1 MGIESSIGLMASSV
15 IDALGTLSHGMHLLY
30 LCLGVL
36 MGLVVGIFPGLGG
49 IVGLSLLLPFLYG
62 MDPTSALAM
71 LIGLVAII
79 PTSDTFTSV
88 LMGIP
93 GSSASQATVLDGFPL
108 AKKGE
113 GARALGAAFSA
124 SLYGGLIGALVLTLV
139 IVVARPFI
147 LLFTSAELFM
157 LTILGLSMVGVLAG
171 DSLAKGMAACGLG
184 LLLGALGGAPATGEY
199 RMTLGNIYLGD
210 GLPLVVVGL
219 AMFAVPEIIDLLRA
233 GGAIS
238 RSQTLG
244 HGWLRGMKDM
254 WQNKWLCT
262 RCAGIGCMIGALPGL
277 GGSVVDWI
285 AYGHVKQTVK
295 DTSMFGQGDIRG
307 VLAPESANNAK
318 EGGGLIPT
326 LLFAIPGSG
335 SMAVFL
341 GGLTL
346 IGLEPGPRMVEGKLD
361 LTYVIIWSL
370 ALANVLGAGACLL
383 ISKQVARLTTIR
395 YAFLAPFMIMVI
407 SFAAFQATRDVG
419 DLIALFCV
427 GLLGILLKRFGWPRP
442 AFLIGFVLA
451 DKSEVYLYQAV
462 QLHDWGFL
470 LRPGVLIIAAIIAGS
485 VWMGVRNAPSTE
497 TLAGEGGPQ
506 KATNMR
512 PQALFALFVTVMF
525 AWGLIDGLQRSFL
538 GGIYMIGIGAAMLP
552 FGFYLLYMTWNNRTT
567 SPINYDHEVE
577 GDHVGQEGVP
587 GLWHYILW
595 LAGYLVTVMLVGFWL
610 AIIGFF
616 IAFLK
621 AKTDASWLR
630 ILIMTACGVGF
641 ITGLS
646 WIMLLNFPGGLLQ
659 YYFDLPWP
667 LR

>member
-1 MGIESSIGLMASSV
+1 MIESMISAFAEITSGA
-15 IDALGTLSHGMHLLY
+15 HLLY
-30 LCLGVL
+30 LFGGVI

-113 GARALGAAFSA
+113 AARALGAAFSA
-124 SLYGGLIGALVLTLV
+124 SLYGGVIGAIVLTFF
-139 IVVARPFI
+139 IVVARPVI

-171 DSLAKGMAACGLG
+171 NCLSKGLLACGLG
-184 LLLGALGGAPATGEY
+184 LMFGALGGAPATGEF
-199 RMTLGNIYLGD
+199 RMSFDNAYLGD

-219 AMFAVPEIIDLLRA
+219 AMFAVPEIIDLLRS

-238 RSQTLG
+238 KSAKLG
-244 HGWLRGMKDM
+244 SGWTQGFKDM
-254 WQNKWLCT
+254 WAYRWLCT
-262 RCAGIGCMIGALPGL
+262 RCAGIGCIIGALPGL

-285 AYGHVKQTVK
+285 AYGHVKQTAK
-295 DTSMFGQGDIRG
+295 DSSQFGKGDIRG

-341 GGLTL
+341 GGMEL
-346 IGLEPGPRMVEGKLD
+346 IGLEPGPSMVDGKLN

-370 ALANVLGAGACLL
+370 ALANVIGAGCCLL
-383 ISKQVARLTTIR
+383 ISRNVAQLTTIK
-395 YAFLAPFMIMVI
+395 YVYLAPFMVMVI
-407 SFAAFQATRDVG
+407 CFAAFQATRDLG
-419 DLIALFCV
+419 DLLVLFAV
-427 GLLGILLKRFGWPRP
+427 GLVGIMFKRFGWPRP

-451 DKSEVYLYQAV
+451 DNSETYLYQAV
-462 QLHDWGFL
+462 QFYDWGFL
-470 LRPGVLIIAAIIAGS
+470 LRPGVIIIFVLTVISIWFGA
-485 VWMGVRNAPSTE
+485 RNAPTGETE
-497 TLAGEGGPQ
+497 MANENKP
-506 KATNMR
+506 KPTNMK
-512 PQALFALFVTVMF
+512 PQAYFAAFVVFLF
-525 AWGLIDGLQRSFL
+525 AWGLIDGVQHSFL
-538 GGIYMIGIGAAMLP
+538 GAVYPVGICLVMLP
-552 FGFYLLYMTWNNRTT
+552 IAMRLFYVTAKNRTEHAA
-567 SPINYDHEVE
+567 NYDYEVE
-577 GDHVGQEGVP
+577 GDHAGQEGVP
-587 GLWHYILW
+587 GLVYYLTW
-595 LAGYLVTVMLVGFWL
+595 LAGFIATVMLVGFWL
-610 AIIGFF
+610 AITGFF
-616 IAFLK
+616 LIFLRVHSD
-621 AKTDASWLR
+621 TSWTR
-630 ILIMTACGVGF
+630 IVTMTTCGVGF

-646 WIMLLNFPGGLLQ
+646 WIMVLNFPGGLLQ
-659 YYFDLPWP
+659 YYFKLPWP
-667 LR
+667 LS

>member
-1 MGIESSIGLMASSV
+1 MLMIESV
-15 IDALGTLSHGMHLLY
+15 VEALGEITSGVHLLY
-30 LCLGVL
+30 LVGGVA

-124 SLYGGLIGALVLTLV
+124 SLFGGLIGALVLTVV
-139 IVVARPFI
+139 IVVARPLI
-147 LLFTSAELFM
+147 LLFTSAELFA

-171 DSLAKGMAACGLG
+171 NSLAKGMLACGLG
-184 LLLGALGGAPATGEY
+184 LLFGALGGAPATGEF
-199 RMTLGNIYLGD
+199 RMAFDSAYLGD
-210 GLPLVVVGL
+210 GLPLVVIGL

-233 GGAIS
+233 GGSIS
-238 RSQTLG
+238 RSQMLG
-244 HGWLRGMKDM
+244 TGWMRGLKDM
-254 WQNKWLCT
+254 WAYKWLCV
-262 RCAGIGCMIGALPGL
+262 RCAGIGCVIGALPGL

-285 AYGHVKQTVK
+285 AYGHVKQTAK
-295 DTSMFGQGDIRG
+295 DTSQFGKGDIRG

-335 SMAVFL
+335 SMAIFL
-341 GGLTL
+341 GGLEL
-346 IGLEPGPRMVEGKLD
+346 IGLEPGPKMVEGSLN

-370 ALANVLGAGACLL
+370 AIANVVGAGACLL
-383 ISKQVARLTTIR
+383 ISKQVAMLTTIR

-407 SFAAFQATRDVG
+407 SFAAFQATRDLG
-419 DLIALFCV
+419 DLIVLFV
-427 GLLGILLKRFGWPRP
+427 MGMLGILLKRFGWPRP

-462 QLHDWGFL
+462 QLHDWDFFL
-470 LRPGVLIIAAIIAGS
+470 RTGVLIIFAITVIS
-485 VWMGVRNAPSTE
+485 VWLGARNAPASETE
-497 TLAGEGGPQ
+497 LGEGGPS

-512 PQALFALFVTVMF
+512 PQAWFALFAVLMF
-525 AWGLIDGLQRSFL
+525 AWALIDGLQRSFL
-538 GGIYMIGIGAAMLP
+538 GGIYPIGIGIVMLP
-552 FGFYLLYMTWNNRTT
+552 IALHLLYVTWTNQTD
-567 SPINYDHEVE
+567 SVANYDHEVE
-577 GDHVGQEGVP
+577 GEHAEKDGVP

-595 LAGYLVTVMLVGFWL
+595 LAGYLATVMLIGFWL
-610 AIIGFF
+610 AIVLFF
-616 IAFLK
+616 IIFLRV
-621 AKTDASWLR
+621 KTDASWTR
-630 ILIMTACGVGF
+630 ILILTTAGVGF
-641 ITGLS
+641 ITALS
-646 WIMLLNFPGGLLQ
+646 WIMILNFPGGLLQ
-659 YYFDLPWP
+659 EMYRLPWP
-667 LR
+667 LT